1 MQYRLLAAMVLLSA
15 CNLRSGNPAE
25 DGVPVHRDYQAPES
39 TARITWSDVSGYDG
53 SAADFLV
60 RGGGDTLVLLDGRAA
75 EIATL
80 LAVPATGSDRAT
92 IWRLAGRFGRAG
104 DGPGEFRRPA
114 GIASAADGSIW
125 VWGEAGRLQ
134 RFTTDGSLLGEG
146 NVRLPCAL
154 FRSTIAATGEALFLG
169 GQCASGGAT
178 RDTVHARAYRV
189 VGSELTDELV
199 RAPVATTDLRFGS
212 IFTAQRF
219 VSEGLDGVIFAT
231 GLDGCLTTIP
241 AAAGQANAADG
252 SSPSTEC
259 RAPPARYRSKP
270 PEFLKQVAMPNGARP
285 RWPDPISPLFAY
297 VDGAVPHIV
306 QMTSAD
312 SLVVTPWLQGESPV
326 LAAPANSFV
335 GCRGEYCL
343 WFEAAASRLALVRFG
358 AGDDKP

>member
-1 MQYRLLAAMVLLSA
+1 M
-15 CNLRSGNPAE
+15 
-25 DGVPVHRDYQAPES
+25 
-39 TARITWSDVSGYDG
+39 TGYDG

-60 RGGGDTLVLLDGRAA
+60 RGGGDTIVLLDVRAA

-80 LAVPATGSDRAT
+80 HSVPGTSRDDET
-92 IWRLAGRFGRAG
+92 IWRLAQRFGRAG
-104 DGPGEFRRPA
+104 DGPGELRRPA

-125 VWGEAGRLQ
+125 VWGETGRLQ
-134 RFTTDGSLLGEG
+134 RFTTDGSLLEEG
-146 NVRLPCAL
+146 NVRLPCPL
-154 FRSTIAATGEALFLG
+154 FRSTIAAVGDALFLG

-189 VGSELTDELV
+189 VGRELTDELV
-199 RAPVATTDLRFGS
+199 RSPVATTDLRFGS

-219 VSEGLDGVIFAT
+219 ISEGRDGVIFAS

-241 AAAGQANAADG
+241 AAAGQANATDG

-259 RAPPARYRSKP
+259 RAPPARYRSKA

-312 SLVVTPWLQGESPV
+312 SLAVTPWLQGKSPV

-343 WFEAAASRLALVRFG
+343 WFDAAASRLALVRFDQG
-358 AGDDKP
+358 YDEP